1 MSSRFAYDAARGNN
15 NEARC
20 SDPSGGRRTGLAR
33 HRRAAPITAW
43 IRRHDGDDAGL
54 DIIRAAMVRE
64 AGLAVVAMTFASEA
78 ERRRTLEAAP
88 PHISQSVC
96 LSPLTT
102 AVDRV
107 LGVFRQARRRIKLLV
122 GAPPQRSDAT
132 TESH

>member
-33 HRRAAPITAW
+33 HRRAAPITGW
-43 IRRHDGDDAGL
+43 IRRHDGDRDGL

-64 AGLAVVAMTFASEA
+64 AGVAFVAMTFASEA

-88 PHISQSVC
+88 SHISQSVC

-102 AVDRV
+102 AVDRA
-107 LGVFRQARRRIKLLV
+107 LGVFRQARRIKLLV
-122 GAPPQRSDAT
+122 CAPPQRSDAT
-132 TESH
+132 AESH